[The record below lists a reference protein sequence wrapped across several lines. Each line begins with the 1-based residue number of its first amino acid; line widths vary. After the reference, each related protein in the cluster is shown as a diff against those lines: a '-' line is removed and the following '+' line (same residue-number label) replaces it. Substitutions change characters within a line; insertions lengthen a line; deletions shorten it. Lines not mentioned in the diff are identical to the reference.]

1 MQKYIIYDKLVECKT
16 ALMLWCLILTWS
28 DHILYCTVLVR
39 VIVGF
44 IELLKVVLMVGFFQP
59 MNHFKAIKPFHWC
72 YKTGYEVISKQF
84 KNLLQ
89 IFCTFIRRYFLGNL
103 SLNVSLRG
111 IINLNHPGNDRVLK
125 KFQRNFWS
133 EEKLQRKRKLRFSVM
148 RPFFPFLIAFFC
160 I

>member
-44 IELLKVVLMVGFFQP
+44 IELLKVVLMVGFFQVI
-59 MNHFKAIKPFHWC
+59 NHFKAINPSIDVIKL
-72 YKTGYEVISKQF
+72 VISKQF